1 MSDSVDEL
9 VNRLVGSGMVV
20 SFQSYKLGSVNRRM
34 KKLDSQ
40 FQLNLNEYATDM
52 RTALNDDTSSFDIEL
67 NFNAQ
72 RAFEKAIDAEAV
84 MGLLSNNMIAV
95 SSVVR
100 ISTRF
105 YRVLDVSGVDRRH
118 DGCVKVYVL
127 HTSQDAHFAIPPTT
141 LYSLMVAVANAK
153 VGQVTPRIAHPDS
166 TQ

>member
-67 NFNAQ
+67 NFNAH
-72 RAFEKAIDAEAV
+72 
-84 MGLLSNNMIAV
+84 
-95 SSVVR
+95 
-100 ISTRF
+100 
-105 YRVLDVSGVDRRH
+105 Y
-118 DGCVKVYVL
+118 
-127 HTSQDAHFAIPPTT
+127 AIPPTT
-141 LYSLMVAVANAK
+141 LYSLMDAVANAK
-153 VGQVTPRIAHPDS
+153 VGRVTPRIAHPDS
-166 TQ
+166 TK